1 MFIFVLVDLLL
12 FCSSLFIDTVMVLQ
26 IHLKEMCFDTFGAK
40 GGEISKV
47 YYLVSGSIS
56 QF

>member
-1 MFIFVLVDLLL
+1 MFIFVLVELLL
-12 FCSSLFIDTVMVLQ
+12 FCSPLFLDTVMVLQ
-26 IHLKEMCFDTFGAK
+26 IHLKDMCFDTFGPK

>member
-1 MFIFVLVDLLL
+1 MFRFVLVELLL
-12 FCSSLFIDTVMVLQ
+12 ICSSLFIDTGMVLQ
-26 IHLKEMCFDTFGAK
+26 VHLKKICFDLGAE

-47 YYLVSGSIS
+47 YYLVSGPIS

>member
-1 MFIFVLVDLLL
+1 VLRFVLVELLL
-12 FCSSLFIDTVMVLQ
+12 ICSSFLIATVTILQ
-26 IHLKEMCFDTFGAK
+26 AHLKEICFDLGAE

-47 YYLVSGSIS
+47 YYLLSGPIS